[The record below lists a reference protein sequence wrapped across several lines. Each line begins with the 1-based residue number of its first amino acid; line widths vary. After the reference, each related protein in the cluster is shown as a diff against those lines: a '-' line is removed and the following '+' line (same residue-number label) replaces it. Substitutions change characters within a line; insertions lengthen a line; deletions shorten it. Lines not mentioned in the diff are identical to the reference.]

1 MGVPSDFVQ
10 LCGDIYT
17 GSVFRVRFNAGWTED
32 IPQLRGVK
40 QGCPLSPLLF
50 NLAVEGM
57 LRGVESLPVRY
68 TLSDGQKISC
78 LAYADVISVWRPQP
92 GAKS

>member
-1 MGVPSDFVQ
+1 MRLHHFSPTVA
-10 LCGDIYT
+10 
-17 GSVFRVRFNAGWTED
+17 NTED

-50 NLAVEGM
+50 NFAVEGM
-57 LRGVESLPVRY
+57 LRGVESLPLGY

-78 LAYADVISVWRPQP
+78 LAYVDDLCVAASTRSEIVAMIS
-92 GAKS
+92 